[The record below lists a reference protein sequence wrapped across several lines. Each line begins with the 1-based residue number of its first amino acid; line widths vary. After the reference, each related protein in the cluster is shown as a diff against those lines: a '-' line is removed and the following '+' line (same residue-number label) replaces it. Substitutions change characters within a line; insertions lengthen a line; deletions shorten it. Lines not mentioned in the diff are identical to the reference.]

1 MPPKTFEAKIHH
13 LETRLSRKPREGTAE
28 LEYFVRCEV
37 HSSDLN
43 TFISSIKRVA
53 EDVRTTKEDKCKEL
67 TNCFALVRRLS
78 CRDRVETLLFS
89 EEMMSFCVLNLSRT
103 EKNSLWDT
111 WILKATSL
119 LDHFSADS
127 RVCSQFCM
135 EKRETGDEMSC
146 FDHTSPTKFSSLIPV
161 FQMIKSLPK
170 YMSGTLCRS
179 STKLPDTPH
188 ALLLWRQGDSQCEM
202 SLEICSN
209 HSTASWKL

>member
-67 TNCFALVRRLS
+67 TNCFALVGRLS

-135 EKRETGDEMSC
+135 EKRNRRWNVMLWS
-146 FDHTSPTKFSSLIPV
+146 HFSYKILQP
-161 FQMIKSLPK
+161 
-170 YMSGTLCRS
+170 YS
-179 STKLPDTPH
+179 SV
-188 ALLLWRQGDSQCEM
+188 
-202 SLEICSN
+202 SN
-209 HSTASWKL
+209 DKVPS